1 MKKVDFSSPLLQSRI
16 QTEDTRKS
24 EQWLGYFLGPCL
36 VHMIYTGIAGT
47 YLMQFYTD
55 VLGLAG
61 VILTMMPLIAKV
73 LSGVIGF
80 FIGRIIDKTRTVQG
94 KARPWILISGP
105 MLAVCGFLLYA
116 VPQASYALQIA
127 WVVVSYN
134 LFFSLAFS
142 VYSLSHA
149 MMVPLST
156 RNTKQRDSLAMLSSM
171 AISMLPGALTTVAMP
186 LLVRQIGVGD
196 AARGSWLTVMG
207 ILSVFAIPATLIE
220 YFFTKERVTTQLA
233 DSALDTSFSRQ
244 IHACFHNRYW
254 LLVMAFTLLLHI
266 CNSMSTSSMLYY
278 CNWVLGNSVESGA
291 TKQLMVNIIGQAP
304 MGFGIVILWPLVRK
318 FGKKKV
324 TIPGFALAAMGSLL
338 VLLAGN
344 RMSLVLAGLLVK
356 STGSL
361 PTYVMASY
369 LADVLDH
376 VEEKEGMRADG
387 FSASVSSMTQTV
399 ALGLCQTILLAGIS
413 AFGYVPPESTAQI
426 VSQPE
431 AIVNFFRFCFA
442 VMPIIGYSG
451 CAVLIGF
458 YRLENHEAKISKH
471 PS

>member
-220 YFFTKERVTTQLA
+220 YF
-233 DSALDTSFSRQ
+233 S
-244 IHACFHNRYW
+244 C
-254 LLVMAFTLLLHI
+254 
-266 CNSMSTSSMLYY
+266 
-278 CNWVLGNSVESGA
+278 
-291 TKQLMVNIIGQAP
+291 
-304 MGFGIVILWPLVRK
+304 
-318 FGKKKV
+318 
-324 TIPGFALAAMGSLL
+324 
-338 VLLAGN
+338 
-344 RMSLVLAGLLVK
+344 
-356 STGSL
+356 
-361 PTYVMASY
+361 
-369 LADVLDH
+369 
-376 VEEKEGMRADG
+376 
-387 FSASVSSMTQTV
+387 
-399 ALGLCQTILLAGIS
+399 
-413 AFGYVPPESTAQI
+413 
-426 VSQPE
+426 
-431 AIVNFFRFCFA
+431 
-442 VMPIIGYSG
+442 
-451 CAVLIGF
+451 
-458 YRLENHEAKISKH
+458 
-471 PS
+471 